1 MNFTPLWKEIT
12 PHPISSIL
20 QATENYHHA
29 IQFIAMC
36 GKNFLKGEEDH
47 SQTNLEWWPD
57 RNCFAGR
64 RIPANPAFRLVLDTE
79 NFELVFY
86 RDARHRGEFLSLDGL
101 KKEEVF
107 EWVKGISQRKGLDVS
122 NLTPIQHYQIPN
134 YPMDTGSAYEKPSQ
148 SAQTILSVYRSNADL
163 VMAQIAAK
171 FPNSGSV
178 RIWPHHFDTGIYL
191 PIEEGSEAKVSHSL
205 GMGLAIPDKHIQDYY
220 FYVSPWKEGDVL
232 SDKELPGLPEEAN
245 WNTQD
250 WMGAALPMGKVA
262 AHTSI
267 PQQVA
272 LVETFFQQ
280 AIAASYQLL
289 GLSNKP

>member
-12 PHPISSIL
+12 PHPISSIH

-36 GKNFLKGEEDH
+36 GKNFLKEEDDD

-64 RIPANPAFRLVLDTE
+64 RIPANPAFRLVLDTG

-107 EWVKGISQRKGLDVS
+107 EWVKGISQRKGLEVS
-122 NLTPIQHYQIPN
+122 NLTPIQHYQIPS
-134 YPMDTGSAYEKPSQ
+134 MGSAYQKPSQ

-191 PIEEGSEAKVSHSL
+191 PLEKASDGKISQSM
-205 GMGLAIPDKHIQDYY
+205 GMGLAIPDKHVPDYY
-220 FYVSPWKEGDVL
+220 FYVSPWKEGGITLDEKL
-232 SDKELPGLPEEAN
+232 TGLPEEAT

-250 WMGAALPMGKVA
+250 WTGAILPMGKVG

-267 PQQVA
+267 PQQVR

-280 AIAASYQLL
+280 AIAASNRLL
-289 GLSNKP
+289 GRNDIP